1 MTTSQAPE
9 QNSQAPSD
17 VNSEDQAF
25 MQRVLD
31 LAVMGAT
38 STQPNPMVA
47 CVIVKDG
54 LVVGEGFHQTAGEL
68 HAERL
73 ALQQA
78 GAQARGATAYVNLE
92 PCCHQGRTPPCTDG
106 LIDAGISR
114 VVAAMRDPN
123 PLVEG
128 GGFELLQGAG
138 IEIEAGVLED
148 RAQWLNRGFISRM
161 VRKKPWVR
169 LKSAATLDGR
179 TAAYDGESKWITSE
193 QARQSVQLLRASCS
207 AVITGIGTVLADDP
221 QLDVRL
227 ENQQRQPLRVVL
239 DSKLQMPLEARIIG
253 ADQNLMIFT
262 VSDNLEKTAAL
273 IEAGA
278 EVVQLTANT
287 AGQLDLQKV
296 LEELARWQCNEVFIE
311 AGQTLSGAFIEAGLV
326 DELVLFYAGSVLGD
340 QGKSMF
346 KFNSPMPFQNKAH
359 FQVSSTEMVGD
370 DIRVNAVNAMSLAE
384 LRQAQQR

>member
-1 MTTSQAPE
+1 
-9 QNSQAPSD
+9 
-17 VNSEDQAF
+17 

-31 LAVMGAT
+31 LAVMGER

-54 LVVGEGFHQTAGEL
+54 QVVGEGFHQTAGEL

-138 IEIEAGVLED
+138 IEVESGVLEAQ
-148 RAQWLNRGFISRM
+148 AQWLNRGFVSRM
-161 VRKKPWVR
+161 TRKKPWVL

-179 TAAYDGESKWITSE
+179 TAAYDGESKWITSA
-193 QARQSVQLLRASCS
+193 QARESVQTLRASCS
-207 AVITGIGTVLADDP
+207 AIVTGIGTVLADDP
-221 QLDVRL
+221 QMNVRL
-227 ENQQRQPLRVVL
+227 DNQQRQPMRVVL

-253 ADQNLMIFT
+253 ADQNLIIFT
-262 VSDNLEKTAAL
+262 VSQDLQKAGAL

-278 EVVQLTANT
+278 EVVHLEANSV
-287 AGQLDLQKV
+287 GQLGLQQV
-296 LEELARWQCNEVFIE
+296 LEELAKWQCNEVFIE
-311 AGQTLSGAFIEAGLV
+311 AGQTLSGALVEAGLV

-346 KFNSPMPFQNKAH
+346 KFNSPMPFQNKSH
-359 FQVSSTEMVGD
+359 FQISSTEMVGD
-370 DIRVNAVNAMSLAE
+370 DIRVNAVNAASLAE
-384 LRQAQQR
+384 LRQVEPR

>member
-1 MTTSQAPE
+1 MITSNPTDL
-9 QNSQAPSD
+9 NSQGT
-17 VNSEDQAF
+17 SEIDSADQAF

-54 LVVGEGFHQTAGEL
+54 HVVGEGFHQTAGEL
-68 HAERL
+68 HAERY

-138 IEIEAGVLED
+138 IEVEAGVLED
-148 RAQWLNRGFISRM
+148 QAQWLNRGFVSRM
-161 VRKKPWVR
+161 VRQKPWVL

-179 TAAYDGESKWITSE
+179 TAAYDGESKWITS
-193 QARQSVQLLRASCS
+193 ARARESVQALRAASS
-207 AVITGIGTVLADDP
+207 AVVTGIGTVLADDP
-221 QLDVRL
+221 QMNVRL

-253 ADQNLMIFT
+253 DDQNLVIFT
-262 VSDNLEKTAAL
+262 VSEDLEKTAAL
-273 IEAGA
+273 IEVGA
-278 EVVQLTANT
+278 EVVHLQAN
-287 AGQLDLQKV
+287 AQGQLDLQQV
-296 LEELARWQCNEVFIE
+296 LEELAKWQCNEVFIE
-311 AGQTLSGAFIEAGLV
+311 AGQTLSGGFVQAGLV

-346 KFNSPMPFQNKAH
+346 KFNSPMPFQSKAH
-359 FQVSSTEMVGD
+359 FQVSGTEMVGD
-370 DIRVNAVNAMSLAE
+370 DIRVNAVNAASLAE
-384 LRQAQQR
+384 LRHAQQR

>member
-1 MTTSQAPE
+1 MTTSKPPE
-9 QNSQAPSD
+9 LSSQAPSEI
-17 VNSEDQAF
+17 NSEDQAF

-38 STQPNPMVA
+38 STQPNPRVA

-54 LVVGEGFHQTAGEL
+54 LVVGEGFHQTAGES

-78 GAQARGATAYVNLE
+78 GAQSRGATAYVNLE

-138 IEIEAGVLED
+138 IEVEAGVLED
-148 RAQWLNRGFISRM
+148 QARWLNRGFVSRM
-161 VRKKPWVR
+161 VRQKPWVM

-179 TAAYDGESKWITSE
+179 TAAYDGESKWITST
-193 QARQSVQLLRASCS
+193 QARESVQALRAACS
-207 AVITGIGTVLADDP
+207 AVVTGIGTVLADDP
-221 QLDVRL
+221 QMDVRL
-227 ENQQRQPLRVVL
+227 DNQQRQPLRVVL

-262 VSDNLEKTAAL
+262 VSEDLEKTAAL

-278 EVVQLTANT
+278 EVVHLQAN
-287 AGQLDLQKV
+287 AEGQLDLLQV
-296 LEELARWQCNEVFIE
+296 LEELAKWQCNEVFIE
-311 AGQTLSGAFIEAGLV
+311 AGQTLSGAFVQAGLV

-370 DIRVNAVNAMSLAE
+370 DVRVNAINAASLAD

>member
-1 MTTSQAPE
+1 MSNSEVFESDPQASSE
-9 QNSQAPSD
+9 L
-17 VNSEDQAF
+17 NSEDKAY

-31 LAVMGAT
+31 LAVMGAN

-54 LVVGEGFHQTAGEL
+54 VVVGEGFHKIAGEL

-78 GAQARGATAYVNLE
+78 GPMARGATAYVNLE

-106 LIDAGISR
+106 LIDAGIRR

-138 IEIEAGVLED
+138 IEIKSGVLESPA
-148 RAQWLNRGFISRM
+148 RWLNRGFVSRM
-161 VRKKPWVR
+161 TRKKPWVL

-179 TAAYDGESKWITSE
+179 TAAYDGQSKWITSVK
-193 QARQSVQLLRASCS
+193 ARDSVQTLRASCS
-207 AVITGIGTVLADDP
+207 AIITGIGTVLADDP
-221 QLDVRL
+221 QMNVRL
-227 ENQQRQPLRVVL
+227 DNQQRQPMRVVL
-239 DSKLQMPLEARIIG
+239 DSTLKMPLEARIIG
-253 ADQNLMIFT
+253 ADQSLVIFT
-262 VSDNLEKTAAL
+262 VSDDTEKTGAL

-278 EVVQLTANT
+278 EVVLLEANS
-287 AGQLDLQKV
+287 AGQLDLQQV
-296 LEELARWQCNEVFIE
+296 LEELAKWQCNEVFVE
-311 AGQTLSGAFIEAGLV
+311 AGQTLSGALVEAGLV
-326 DELVLFYAGSVLGD
+326 DELVLFYAGSVLGH

-346 KFNSPMPFQNKAH
+346 KFDSPMPFKSKAH
-359 FQVSSTEMVGD
+359 FQVSSTEMIGD
-370 DIRVNAVNAMSLAE
+370 DIRVSAVNATSLAE
-384 LRQAQQR
+384 LGQV